1 MAQNDGI
8 YTGLCTFPAQTRQL
22 RRFWA
27 TYASKWHVFR
37 PPVFK
42 SGGRE
47 WKGLFLAFGDFN
59 LARCRWWKVRIICD
73 SLPPFVHPQFPA
85 HSVLP
90 PCPCMSTGNWGEGRK
105 LDFLHGWETPCV
117 RCAQVIF
124 AKGRNSANSKAQNKL
139 PEPATWASNSI
150 SSCYPCLRSCIA
162 LRDRPVCGQA
172 WSHLQTKVLE
182 SAQKL

>member
-59 LARCRWWKVRIICD
+59 LASCRWWKVRIICE

-105 LDFLHGWETPCV
+105 LDFLHGWRRHVCGVHRPSLLKVETLQIQKH
-117 RCAQVIF
+117 RTNYQ
-124 AKGRNSANSKAQNKL
+124 SQL
-139 PEPATWASNSI
+139 PGPRIQFQAAI
-150 SSCYPCLRSCIA
+150 HACGVA
-162 LRDRPVCGQA
+162 LCDRPVCGPGHTCRRKC
-172 WSHLQTKVLE
+172 SKVLK
-182 SAQKL
+182 KL